1 MEALERNR
9 VFSVS
14 ELESLRGNIS
24 GLMDTAVT
32 VTGNFESCV
41 AKLEGLAGRIPAE
54 AGNVLSPVLSSYDR
68 KFDCSAYEELKE
80 RSQMLLTKITS
91 EIPGK
96 DMEAASV
103 LEEIRTGIVGLKQ
116 LTESLKGLLAPG
128 VFNLSYEEF
137 KGMVDDL
144 SAANQPM
151 TDKEKMEIAIQ
162 NLGYIPS
169 CAYGNDPVNLITGNF
184 LFEETDLQIQG
195 IPFLKFVRT
204 YNAISRKKG
213 IFGRGWISSFEVS
226 LKEQADGK
234 ISILKEDGTEEIFV
248 KRGESYCSN
257 KTEND
262 KLIPAEEGYLYQE
275 ADRMIRFDNSGKA
288 VRIETHAKK
297 GITLCYNTEGAVE
310 AVCSDSGRK
319 LQFFYEE
326 GKLVKVADDT
336 GRAVTYE
343 YTRQGLCA
351 VINPMVG
358 KKCYEYGKSNR
369 IEKIINERGLVTIEN
384 SYDERKRISCQILP
398 DGGKISY
405 RYPSGEGYTEV
416 TYQDGHKVRFY
427 YDRELKKCLPADE
440 KGQLTYEPTSYYYED
455 EKELLQKQLRAKYD
469 EKGNLTALR
478 YAGEWKWIEYNDAG
492 LPGRIYSEKGAEFL
506 FAYDACNRVI
516 KKTDG
521 NGNVRR
527 YSYDLC
533 DRLTS
538 VIYPDGS
545 SDAYTYDASGNMVHM
560 REHTGREYD
569 LEYDRANRLCSITE
583 NGSRKVELIYN
594 AFGKISKLLTG
605 QGEEIPCETTP
616 MAEKLLSTFAGRASE
631 PKGQTKEYDKAGN
644 VTRRQ
649 FLDGREI
656 TYIYDCMNRVTKLIR
671 NGKNEYKFSYE
682 KGRCIKKTDP
692 MGGETYYEYDTYG
705 NLHGITDSEGNY
717 FLTAEREVVVK
728 EKEQTSG
735 HTPSF
740 KQERLS
746 AISETGVEEL
756 RDESGRLIRRTY
768 SGNLVSEYEYH
779 TGNQIK
785 RIVHSQNGKVL
796 EELCYEYDANDNCIS
811 MRRNRS
817 DCPEDS
823 GVYEY
828 EYDKAGRLITVSR
841 NGKIRATYTYDRF
854 GNRLTKKTN
863 EKLDCYSYDK
873 GNRLCE
879 EAKTEASL
887 QEVSVVSKVEAADKR
902 EYHVQRGEDS
912 YHVIYRTLPEAV
924 IADDEIKYL
933 LTDHL
938 GSVLRVMRADGSTE
952 SIHSYDEFGICEGKE
967 PIYAGYGGYIPAGRD
982 IYATESRYYAPK
994 LGRFLS
1000 KDTWKG
1006 NIGNPQTWNQWI
1018 YVLNNPLR
1026 YKDASGY
1033 TPAEAMGNTYRQGV
1047 PESLG
1052 AYGAYSML
1060 KADAGCGSIQTE
1072 VRSGYQA
1079 FQNQMRGES
1088 YHQLLNLLETGTGGL
1103 NAYQGMNLTTPSL
1116 AGNLMTEGML
1126 SGGMSYSS
1134 ICKLLGITPLIG
1146 DISYL
1151 DGIEANGDDMLI
1163 QGTYRNGN
1171 VEDIMSDIALR
1182 LGTGITGGL
1191 YQPGDRKKLKEFK
1204 SVREE
1209 RRERAEY
1216 LATKQE
1222 ELTSEEKEEAKE
1234 LVKAFKKEYPGPGTN
1249 MTSEE
1254 RIEQQYINM
1263 LYCKTNWGSALLG
1276 SFFSGLTYGGLDN
1289 WMDEVGEAY
1298 TESMGIEQKVSYTDQ
1313 LEAVSDE
1320 YSFTYGAGTFLGNGA
1335 KMLMGGKFLGKFW
1348 GLGSKGSA
1356 LSAIG
1361 LDTAVDT
1368 AVFTLP
1374 ESIKAYFQGEDLEE
1388 ILKDTGT
1395 EVIWNFGTNT
1405 ISFYLTKGVGA
1416 VVGAAVER
1424 FMRGTGEEIVEEVTG
1439 ELAEDA
1445 VKEASEE
1452 TTERAFKE
1460 TTENIIEGGLN
1471 SGRVLSNGQSLDDM
1485 AKLYAE
1491 KVNSNNKWS
1500 WMDDFPDAGELS
1512 KADKADIRNLAIEK
1526 GLIPDVPVK
1535 VVTDASGKTYRYA
1548 DFDAV
1553 GLVKEKVNLP
1563 EHLWSESDAVQFKWL
1578 DDKIGGRPEGYTW
1591 HHSEIDGQMELVPTG
1606 IHNVYNHN
1614 GGRTVNHWAYR
1625 EGGR

>member
-32 VTGNFESCV
+32 ITGNFESCV

-54 AGNVLSPVLSSYDR
+54 AGNVLSPVLSSFDR

-96 DMEAASV
+96 DTESAGV

-116 LTESLKGLLAPG
+116 LTESLKGLLTPG
-128 VFNLSYEEF
+128 VLNLSYEEF

-144 SAANQPM
+144 STANQPM

-213 IFGRGWISSFEVS
+213 IFGRGWVSSFEVS

-257 KTEND
+257 ITEND

-275 ADRMIRFDNSGKA
+275 ADRSIRFDNSGKA
-288 VRIETHAKK
+288 VRIESHAKK

-319 LQFFYEE
+319 LQFFYEDD
-326 GKLVKVADDT
+326 KLVKVADDT
-336 GRAVTYE
+336 GRAVSYE

-351 VINPMVG
+351 VINPMGG

-405 RYPSGEGYTEV
+405 HYPSGEDYTEV

-455 EKELLQKQLRAKYD
+455 EVSLLQKQLRAKYD

-478 YAGEWKWIEYNDAG
+478 CAGEWKRIEYNDAG
-492 LPGRIYSEKGAEFL
+492 LPDRIYSEKGAEFL

-527 YSYDLC
+527 YTYDLC

-545 SDAYTYDASGNMVHM
+545 SDAYTYDVSGNMVHM

-569 LEYDRANRLCSITE
+569 LEYDKANRLYSITE

-616 MAEKLLSTFAGRASE
+616 MAEKLLSTFISRGSE

-656 TYIYDCMNRVTKLIR
+656 TYTYDCMNRVTKLT
-671 NGKNEYKFSYE
+671 KNVKSEYCFVYE

-692 MGGETYYEYDTYG
+692 VGGETYYEYDTYG
-705 NLHGITDSEGNY
+705 NLHGITDSEGNH
-717 FLTAEREVVVK
+717 FLITERETTAK
-728 EKEQTSG
+728 EEAQVAT

-740 KQERLS
+740 KQEAVN
-746 AISETGVEEL
+746 AISETGVKEL

-796 EELCYEYDANDNCIS
+796 DELCYEYDANDNCIS

-817 DCPEDS
+817 DCPEDN
-823 GVYEY
+823 GVYQY
-828 EYDKAGRLITVSR
+828 EYDKAGRLVTVSR
-841 NGKIRATYTYDRF
+841 NGEIRTTYTYDRF
-854 GNRLTKKTN
+854 GNRLTKRRN
-863 EKLDCYSYDK
+863 EKIDHYSYDK
-873 GNRLCE
+873 ENRLCE
-879 EAKTEASL
+879 EAETEASL
-887 QEVSVVSKVEAADKR
+887 QEVSIVSKVETADKR

-912 YHVIYRTLPEAV
+912 YRVIYRTLPEAV
-924 IADDEIKYL
+924 ITEGEVKYL

-952 SIHSYDEFGICEGKE
+952 SIHSYDEFGISEGKE
-967 PIYAGYGGYIPAGRD
+967 PVYAGYGGYIPAGRD
-982 IYATESRYYAPK
+982 VYATESRYYAPK

-1006 NIGNPQTWNQWI
+1006 NIGNPQTWNRWI

-1047 PESLG
+1047 SESLG

-1079 FQNQMRGES
+1079 FQNQLRGES
-1088 YHQLLNLLETGTGGL
+1088 YHQLLNLIETGTAGL

-1116 AGNLMTEGML
+1116 ADNLMTEGML

-1134 ICKLLGITPLIG
+1134 ICKLLGINSGT
-1146 DISYL
+1146 DNISYL
-1151 DGIEANGDDMLI
+1151 DGIEATNDDMLI

-1171 VEDIMSDIALR
+1171 VGDIISGIILR
-1182 LGTGITGGL
+1182 LGAGSRGVLFHQGEDN
-1191 YQPGDRKKLKEFK
+1191 QFKESE
-1204 SVREE
+1204 SVSEEREK

-1222 ELTSEEKEEAKE
+1222 ALTSEEKEEAKE
-1234 LVKAFKKEYPGPGTN
+1234 LVKEFKKEHPGPGTN
-1249 MTSEE
+1249 MTAEE
-1254 RIEQQYINM
+1254 QIEQQYINM

-1276 SFFSGLTYGGLDN
+1276 SFFSGLTYGDLDN
-1289 WMDEVGEAY
+1289 LMDEVGEAY
-1298 TESMGIEQKVSYTDQ
+1298 AESVGVEQKVSYTDQ
-1313 LEAVSDE
+1313 LKAMDGE
-1320 YSFTYGAGTFLGNGA
+1320 YSFVYGAGNLLGDGV
-1335 KMLMGGKFLGKFW
+1335 KMLMGAKFFGKFL

-1356 LSAIG
+1356 LSAIS

-1368 AVFTLP
+1368 TIFTLP
-1374 ESIKAYFQGEDLEE
+1374 ESIKAYFQGEDLNE

-1395 EVIWNFGTNT
+1395 GIICNFGTNAA
-1405 ISFYLTKGVGA
+1405 SFFITKGVGMVA
-1416 VVGAAVER
+1416 GAAVEHFLR
-1424 FMRGTGEEIVEEVTG
+1424 TSKGAGEEIVEEVTE
-1439 ELAEDA
+1439 ELAEGA

-1452 TTERAFKE
+1452 TIERAFKGG
-1460 TTENIIEGGLN
+1460 TENTIEGG
-1471 SGRVLSNGQSLDDM
+1471 SS
-1485 AKLYAE
+1485 A
-1491 KVNSNNKWS
+1491 
-1500 WMDDFPDAGELS
+1500 
-1512 KADKADIRNLAIEK
+1512 K
-1526 GLIPDVPVK
+1526 GLIGHDFE
-1535 VVTDASGKTYRYA
+1535 DYLSKTIGGEGSFSVGGR
-1548 DFDAV
+1548 DFDGGIGNRWWEAKS
-1553 GLVKEKVNLP
+1553 GNYWSMLEENPNKLAKFKSDMGDRLRIATENGATYEIFSNTPIP
-1563 EHLWSESDAVQFKWL
+1563 ESIKQWL
-1578 DDKIGGRPEGYTW
+1578 TKKGITFT
-1591 HHSEIDGQMELVPTG
+1591 ELLD
-1606 IHNVYNHN
+1606 
-1614 GGRTVNHWAYR
+1614 
-1625 EGGR
+1625 